1 MGGYFGTDGIRGT
14 YGDACVNPG
23 FAFRFGAALGKW
35 LQTKRP
41 GMPLNAVIGRD
52 TRASGPEL
60 VDALVSGLNG
70 QDVYIHD
77 LGVVPTPA
85 VAQSLLGQHADCG
98 ISVTASHNPAEDNG
112 FKLFGREGVKLAEAE
127 EREIEGWVAGEPEAP
142 AVVPAG
148 KSFPLDAAAFYIN
161 YLRSL
166 MDQDC
171 MRGWRIVLDTAH
183 GAAWKTS
190 PAVFGRW
197 GAEIFQIGGAPD
209 GANINDGVGSEHPES
224 LCEAVRSHQAHIG
237 IAHDGD
243 GDRLVVCDENGVP
256 VPGDT
261 ILGLFGVYAL
271 RSDALR
277 GKRLVATVQSNMGLD
292 AAVRAEGGAVER
304 VDVGDR
310 NVALRMREIGSNIG
324 GESSGHIILG
334 DFATTGDGLLA
345 AVKLIDLMCRTRKPL
360 SELRK
365 EVPLFP
371 QASVAVR
378 THAKPPLEELARLR
392 EARAAAEKEL
402 GEEGRVFL
410 RYSGTEP
417 KLRLLV
423 EGREES
429 RVNRILKKLEKAARS
444 DLNQMPGES

>member
-14 YGDACVNPG
+14 FGEACVNAG
-23 FAFRFGAALGKW
+23 FAFRFGAAVGKW

-52 TRASGPEL
+52 TRSSGAEL
-60 VDALVSGLNG
+60 TEALVSGLNR

-85 VAQSLLGQHADCG
+85 VAQSLLELHADCG
-98 ISVTASHNPAEDNG
+98 ISVTASHNPAADNG
-112 FKLFGREGVKLAEAE
+112 FKLFGREGVKLGEAE
-127 EREIEGWVAGEPEAP
+127 EREIEGWIEAEPEAP
-142 AVVPAG
+142 AEPHVGKAFPFDAG
-148 KSFPLDAAAFYIN
+148 AFYIN
-161 YLRSL
+161 YVRSL

-183 GAAWKTS
+183 GATWKTS

-197 GAEIFQIGGAPD
+197 GAEVFQIGGEPD
-209 GANINDGVGSEHPES
+209 GANINDGVGSEYPDR
-224 LCEAVRSHQAHIG
+224 LCEAVRSHKAHIG

-243 GDRLVVCDENGVP
+243 GDRLVVCDEVGEL

-261 ILGLFGVYAL
+261 ILGLFGLDAL
-271 RSDALR
+271 RRDALR
-277 GKRLVATVQSNMGLD
+277 GGRLVATVQSNMGLD
-292 AAVRAEGGAVER
+292 AAIRAEGGEVER
-304 VDVGDR
+304 VAVGDR
-310 NVALRMREIGSNIG
+310 NVALRMREIGANVG
-324 GESSGHIILG
+324 GESSGHIILR

-360 SELRK
+360 SELRR

-371 QASVAVR
+371 QATGAVWAAEKR
-378 THAKPPLEELARLR
+378 PLEELAGLA
-392 EARAAAEKEL
+392 EARADAEREL
-402 GEEGRVFL
+402 GEEGRVVL

-423 EGREES
+423 EGPDEN
-429 RVNRILKKLEKAARS
+429 RVNRILKKLEKAAQS
-444 DLNQMPGES
+444 DLTTPKGG